1 MVNKTEGLVE
11 ATRAAVDLD
20 LLRAAARRQLDESG
34 ASEEFTRIFSSIKR
48 DLSHIATD
56 RLQALVERYQ
66 RRAMIDSKNQA
77 LVLKMHFVMNE
88 IGTRQLVEDVEKDLA
103 EGEQ

>member
-20 LLRAAARRQLDESG
+20 LMRAAVRRQLDESG
-34 ASEEFTRIFSSIKR
+34 ASEEFTRIFSSTKR

-56 RLQALVERYQ
+56 RLQALVERYR
-66 RRAMIDSKNQA
+66 RRANIARNDQA
-77 LVLKMHFVMNE
+77 LLLKMQFAMNE
-88 IGTRQLVEDVEKDLA
+88 IGTRQLVEDIEKDLA